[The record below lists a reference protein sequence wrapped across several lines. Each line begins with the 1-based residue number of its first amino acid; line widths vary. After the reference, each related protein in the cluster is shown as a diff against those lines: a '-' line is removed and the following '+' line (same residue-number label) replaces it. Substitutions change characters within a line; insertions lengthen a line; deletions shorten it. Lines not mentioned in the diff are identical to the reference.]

1 MKKYYLIF
9 LAIIIPGLFLRD
21 FTPMNELRYLSIAD
35 EALNNHTFFTFY
47 NHGIPYADKP
57 PLYLWIVMLGKW
69 LFNSHNLVFLALFS
83 IIPALIILN
92 VMNKWTFGQISNL
105 GRAAGCL
112 ILMST
117 SLFSILATSLRMDIL
132 MTMFIVLSLDSFYSL
147 YKKPD
152 KLTDRIL
159 LPIWMFLAVFSKGPM
174 GLLIPLLSIIVFL
187 SIKKELKTFLLYIGP
202 LTGVILA
209 VLFGFWFLMVFKEG
223 GLTYL
228 NNLLFNQ
235 TINRA
240 VNAFTHNKPFYYY
253 LLHVWYILFPWSI
266 LIIGTII
273 LQTYHKL
280 IKSDLEKL
288 FLTVILTTFFLLS
301 LISSK
306 LSVYLFPAL
315 PFMVYLSL
323 IGMEKPELQTK
334 LKKIFKINIVVSFLI
349 IPLLALLTLEY
360 FETFNIKYYIYT
372 CALLILL
379 TFLIYSL
386 KRIRKESSYSKI
398 IFLSLSFLVITQSL
412 IQIPITRKMGYK
424 QLCQEVSSLAIK
436 YEKKDLFFYK
446 IKRGQNMDA
455 YLKQSIHEI
464 KEADILS
471 LKNKEGIFFC
481 KKTEINKNPVLE
493 KVIEGKTFVVKGD
506 YIIVVI

>member
-1 MKKYYLIF
+1 
-9 LAIIIPGLFLRD
+9 
-21 FTPMNELRYLSIAD
+21 
-35 EALNNHTFFTFY
+35 
-47 NHGIPYADKP
+47 
-57 PLYLWIVMLGKW
+57 
-69 LFNSHNLVFLALFS
+69 
-83 IIPALIILN
+83 
-92 VMNKWTFGQISNL
+92 
-105 GRAAGCL
+105 
-112 ILMST
+112 
-117 SLFSILATSLRMDIL
+117 
-132 MTMFIVLSLDSFYSL
+132 
-147 YKKPD
+147 
-152 KLTDRIL
+152 
-159 LPIWMFLAVFSKGPM
+159 
-174 GLLIPLLSIIVFL
+174 
-187 SIKKELKTFLLYIGP
+187 
-202 LTGVILA
+202 
-209 VLFGFWFLMVFKEG
+209 
-223 GLTYL
+223 
-228 NNLLFNQ
+228 
-235 TINRA
+235 
-240 VNAFTHNKPFYYY
+240 
-253 LLHVWYILFPWSI
+253 
-266 LIIGTII
+266 
-273 LQTYHKL
+273 
-280 IKSDLEKL
+280 
-288 FLTVILTTFFLLS
+288 
-301 LISSK
+301 
-306 LSVYLFPAL
+306 
-315 PFMVYLSL
+315 MVYLSL